1 MTVVEKGLTC
11 AHCGSGVHP
20 GDAFCEACGA
30 AVLAASGSASSGS
43 ASSGSASPGSVDQ
56 LPAPTPGPLPTDGAG
71 FAAATS
77 VLDAPHAQSSLCEL
91 CGGAITDD
99 GFCDTCGAKARTWRD
114 HWTETPAPWV
124 GAVCDKGI
132 RHARNEDALATAA
145 TASATE
151 PGAYAV
157 LVVCD
162 GVTSAPDSDQASL
175 AAATEACDHLVGAA
189 RAAVR
194 HGGAPVTNAAAVE
207 ASVRALSAAGR
218 VAQVAVLGVTERL
231 AQAAPGGVLSEPPS
245 CTFVAAVLTG
255 RRLAVGWCGDSRAYW
270 LGDDGD
276 QRQLSIDHSLAS
288 ELIAGGM
295 SRVEAE
301 QDPTAHTITRWL
313 GADSANSSPDTVTL
327 DVAGSGWL
335 LVCSDG
341 LWNYASSPAELAALV
356 AAARA
361 DGATSPTAIA
371 ESLAAYSND
380 RGGHDNISVA
390 LARVE
395 PEPEFASLTE
405 PLPPPEET

>member
-1 MTVVEKGLTC
+1 M
-11 AHCGSGVHP
+11 
-20 GDAFCEACGA
+20 
-30 AVLAASGSASSGS
+30 
-43 ASSGSASPGSVDQ
+43 
-56 LPAPTPGPLPTDGAG
+56 
-71 FAAATS
+71 
-77 VLDAPHAQSSLCEL
+77 
-91 CGGAITDD
+91 
-99 GFCDTCGAKARTWRD
+99 R
-114 HWTETPAPWV
+114 WTETPAPWV

-276 QRQLSIDHSLAS
+276 ERQLSTDHSLAS

-327 DVAGSGWL
+327 DWAYYNPVSLVLKQEGWLEDELKADGITVRWVQSAGSNKALEFLNAGSL
-335 LVCSDG
+335 DFGSTAG
-341 LWNYASSPAELAALV
+341 AAALLGRINGNPIRTV
-356 AAARA
+356 WV
-361 DGATSPTAIA
+361 
-371 ESLAAYSND
+371 YSK
-380 RGGHDNISVA
+380 
-390 LARVE
+390 
-395 PEPEFASLTE
+395 PE
-405 PLPPPEET
+405 

>member
-1 MTVVEKGLTC
+1 
-11 AHCGSGVHP
+11 
-20 GDAFCEACGA
+20 
-30 AVLAASGSASSGS
+30 
-43 ASSGSASPGSVDQ
+43 
-56 LPAPTPGPLPTDGAG
+56 
-71 FAAATS
+71 
-77 VLDAPHAQSSLCEL
+77 
-91 CGGAITDD
+91 
-99 GFCDTCGAKARTWRD
+99 
-114 HWTETPAPWV
+114 
-124 GAVCDKGI
+124 
-132 RHARNEDALATAA
+132 
-145 TASATE
+145 
-151 PGAYAV
+151 
-157 LVVCD
+157 
-162 GVTSAPDSDQASL
+162 
-175 AAATEACDHLVGAA
+175 
-189 RAAVR
+189 
-194 HGGAPVTNAAAVE
+194 
-207 ASVRALSAAGR
+207 
-218 VAQVAVLGVTERL
+218 
-231 AQAAPGGVLSEPPS
+231 
-245 CTFVAAVLTG
+245 
-255 RRLAVGWCGDSRAYW
+255 
-270 LGDDGD
+270 
-276 QRQLSIDHSLAS
+276 
-288 ELIAGGM
+288 M

>member
-1 MTVVEKGLTC
+1 M
-11 AHCGSGVHP
+11 
-20 GDAFCEACGA
+20 
-30 AVLAASGSASSGS
+30 
-43 ASSGSASPGSVDQ
+43 
-56 LPAPTPGPLPTDGAG
+56 
-71 FAAATS
+71 
-77 VLDAPHAQSSLCEL
+77 
-91 CGGAITDD
+91 
-99 GFCDTCGAKARTWRD
+99 
-114 HWTETPAPWV
+114 
-124 GAVCDKGI
+124 
-132 RHARNEDALATAA
+132 
-145 TASATE
+145 
-151 PGAYAV
+151 
-157 LVVCD
+157 
-162 GVTSAPDSDQASL
+162 
-175 AAATEACDHLVGAA
+175 
-189 RAAVR
+189 
-194 HGGAPVTNAAAVE
+194 
-207 ASVRALSAAGR
+207 
-218 VAQVAVLGVTERL
+218 LGVTERL

-371 ESLAAYSND
+371 ESLAAYAND

-395 PEPEFASLTE
+395 PEPEFASPTE